1 MQHHATYHED
11 TQEQSKK
18 RRRLNE
24 SPPPPTTIDTQCLF
38 CNIAIERSSREEFLE
53 HMEHCLTRLTEGNQI
68 RRNKH
73 RSGAF
78 SKMTTCPACNED
90 SPFDFKSMRDK
101 ARHLKQCLVSNG
113 TTLSNVME
121 ARDIGNTPIDLSSP
135 SPPPIH
141 QGNNNNNIDLT
152 IIDDDD
158 DPFSSQ
164 PRFEDF
170 EVAYNKR
177 RDSLLSDESPPSY
190 THADS
195 VIDNID
201 LTVLDDS
208 PLLHVDTWSQRQGSV
223 NGDMIEAA
231 EANDNNNNN
240 PVLSPSPHSQRL
252 DDDDDDEDTYGS
264 SDQQQYSPMED
275 ECLAQLLLDR
285 LCLEQQFTPSPY
297 FTQLKSC
304 ATDISNSVEAR
315 RRSLDI
321 FEKAFFN
328 QQLNLLELSTKD
340 QSTLMQDTHR
350 CLSQTQAQF
359 LYNVIKEMQAST
371 IFIRVHIYPMLSNQQ
386 LSSFSLDTRMHC
398 WDQLGV

>member
-1 MQHHATYHED
+1 MHHQPTYHED

-24 SPPPPTTIDTQCLF
+24 SPPPPTTIDIQCLF
-38 CNIAIERSSREEFLE
+38 CDIAIERSNREEFLE
-53 HMEHCLTRLTEGNQI
+53 HMEHCLIQLTEANQI

-121 ARDIGNTPIDLSSP
+121 ARDIGNAPIDLSSP
-135 SPPPIH
+135 SPRPIH
-141 QGNNNNNIDLT
+141 QGNNNIDLT

-158 DPFSSQ
+158 DTFSSQ
-164 PRFEDF
+164 PPFEDF
-170 EVAYNKR
+170 QVANNKR

-190 THADS
+190 THADG

-208 PLLHVDTWSQRQGSV
+208 PPPLHVDAWSQKQGSV

-231 EANDNNNNN
+231 EANDNNNN
-240 PVLSPSPHSQRL
+240 PVLSPSPDSQRL
-252 DDDDDDEDTYGS
+252 DDDDDIYES

-275 ECLAQLLLDR
+275 ECLALLLLDR
-285 LCLEQQFTPSPY
+285 LCLEQQFTPSPF

-304 ATDISNSVEAR
+304 ATGISNSVEAR
-315 RRSLDI
+315 RRSLDT
-321 FEKAFFN
+321 FEKVFFN

-340 QSTLMQDTHR
+340 HSTLMHDTHH

-359 LYNVIKEMQAST
+359 LCNVIKEMQAST
-371 IFIRVHIYPMLSNQQ
+371 IIIKVHIYPMLSNQL
-386 LSSFSLDTRMHC
+386 LSSLSLDT
-398 WDQLGV
+398 